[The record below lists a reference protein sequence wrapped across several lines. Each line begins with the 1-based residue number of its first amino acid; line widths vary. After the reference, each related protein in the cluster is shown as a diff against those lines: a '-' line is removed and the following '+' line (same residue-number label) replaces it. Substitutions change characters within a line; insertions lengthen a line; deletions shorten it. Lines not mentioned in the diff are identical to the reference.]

1 MYALEECA
9 AKGFVHRMFGGCNEA
24 KANLNKCLRKA
35 RLQRQ
40 KENYEMARQKN
51 EVVKKMWAEIDE
63 NS

>member
-24 KANLNKCLRKA
+24 KSNLNKCLRQA
-35 RLQRQ
+35 RLARQ
-40 KENYEMARQKN
+40 KENNLKAREKN
-51 EVVKKMWAEIDE
+51 EAVKKAWAEIDE